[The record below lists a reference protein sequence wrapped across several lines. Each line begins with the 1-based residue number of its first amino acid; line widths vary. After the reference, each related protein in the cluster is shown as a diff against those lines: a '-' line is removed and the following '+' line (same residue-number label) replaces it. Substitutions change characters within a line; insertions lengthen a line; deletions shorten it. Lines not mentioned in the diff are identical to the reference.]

1 MFSYQTQNKIVYLD
15 LKINTISIDR
25 VSEFSFLWLIISS
38 DLKWGKHID
47 HIGLKISKVIGIMYR
62 LRPTL
67 PEDILLTIYNSL
79 IVPHFN
85 YCHLVWSCNIHEGH
99 KLHLLQKKA
108 LRIITNSHFIAH
120 SEPLCKRLRVVK
132 VIDMFEMILWKFYY
146 NHNISLTEIEKYH
159 LQFIKRTLG
168 VKMTTN
174 SSVVYAETGIF
185 PLHIYIN
192 VCMIKYWFKIL
203 NGDTNKLIHIAYME
217 MFQHPERSAW
227 IKHIKDLLCCH
238 CFEYIWK
245 DQAVNNEKAF
255 ISLFECRIK
264 DEFIQK
270 CFSDIRNSDRCRLY
284 KEIKTVFCCESYMNC
299 EIKQNLRVN
308 YTKLRLSSHKF
319 LVESARWRKV
329 KIPYAQRTCTLCS
342 SGDIEDEY
350 HIVLICENFR
360 DVRLKYIKPY
370 YHNRPSMFK
379 FVELMNTTNKRDR
392 FRLMLF
398 LKIVFNLYG
407 ETL

>member
-1 MFSYQTQNKIVYLD
+1 MVSLNHTFELFDTLIRPILTYGCAVWGCY
-15 LKINTISIDR
+15 SI
-25 VSEFSFLWLIISS
+25 
-38 DLKWGKHID
+38 
-47 HIGLKISKVIGIMYR
+47 
-62 LRPTL
+62 
-67 PEDILLTIYNSL
+67 
-79 IVPHFN
+79 
-85 YCHLVWSCNIHEGH
+85 
-99 KLHLLQKKA
+99 
-108 LRIITNSHFIAH
+108 
-120 SEPLCKRLRVVK
+120 
-132 VIDMFEMILWKFYY
+132 
-146 NHNISLTEIEKYH
+146 TEIEKYH

-185 PLHIYIN
+185 RLHIYIN

-238 CFEYIWK
+238 GFEYIWN

-264 DEFIQK
+264 NEFIQK

-319 LVESARWRKV
+319 LVERARWRKV
-329 KIPYAQRTCTLCS
+329 KIPYVQRTCTLCS

-360 DVRLKYIKPY
+360 GVRLKYIKPY

-392 FRLMLF
+392 FILMLF